1 VNHHAVTDW
10 PAALQALFD
19 AKAHAEA
26 ANAAKSLLLA
36 TISHE
41 IRTPLYGMLASI
53 ELIGKTRLDALQ
65 MQLADAMACSAH
77 TLKNVLDDALDFA
90 KTEAGTETVAVAY
103 REFDLCRDI
112 ESAVQGFA
120 ARAALK
126 NLQLH
131 CVLDPALAGLWW
143 GDALKLTQILNNLIN
158 NAVKFTLRGSVT
170 IAGKLI
176 GEHAD
181 SGASHIELFVRDTG
195 PGVAAENTERIFN
208 LFEQADNPGSALPF
222 SGSGLGLFICRK
234 SATAMGGSIDLV
246 SSPGSGSTFT
256 LRFLL
261 TRSGGGSPRMSNAP
275 SPKRESLRKTCAR
288 VLIVDDQPINLLLLE
303 KQLNYFG
310 CHVTTAASGAEALA
324 HGLPAGLNSGLNFD
338 LILTDLNL
346 PDIDGCMLAR
356 SWRADGMTAPIVA
369 ITGRRS
375 ADEYARC
382 LAAGMNGYLLKP
394 FTMEELG
401 VILACH
407 VGLHCQPSCE
417 PPFELPAAKALQSL
431 SAASYKWRPE
441 MMRLAAAAITNDL
454 AALAQCAAMPDAGK
468 NREKLGKLIHRIHG
482 GMAALDMRPAAA
494 LCRAIEESIEFEWMQ
509 EVRRLT
515 PVLQDMLLQIREDI
529 DPGEDE
535 EIAH

>member
-1 VNHHAVTDW
+1 MNHHAVTDW
-10 PAALQALFD
+10 PAALQALAE

-65 MQLADAMACSAH
+65 MQLADAMACSAR
-77 TLKNVLDDALDFA
+77 TLKGVLDDALDFV
-90 KTEAGTETVAVAY
+90 KTDIGTAVVAQQ
-103 REFDLCRDI
+103 EFDLCREI
-112 ESAVQGFA
+112 KAAVQGFA

-170 IAGKLI
+170 IAGKLL
-176 GEHAD
+176 GAHAD
-181 SGASHIELFVRDTG
+181 SGPSSIELSVRDTG
-195 PGVAAENTERIFN
+195 PGVAAENAERIFN
-208 LFEQADNPGSALPF
+208 LFEQADDLRRALPF
-222 SGSGLGLFICRK
+222 AGSGLGLFICRK
-234 SATAMGGSIDLV
+234 SAIAMGGRIDLV

-256 LRFLL
+256 LRIVLQ
-261 TRSGGGSPRMSNAP
+261 RSGTGSPQMSNAP
-275 SPKRESLRKTCAR
+275 SPMRKTPAR
-288 VLIVDDQPINLLLLE
+288 VLIVDDQAINLLLLE
-303 KQLNYFG
+303 KQLHYFG
-310 CHVTTAASGAEALA
+310 CHVTTASSGVAALA
-324 HGLPAGLNSGLNFD
+324 YGRHADLNFD

-356 SWRADGMTAPIVA
+356 SWRADGVTVPIVA

-375 ADEYARC
+375 ADESARC
-382 LAAGMNGYLLKP
+382 LAAGMDGYLLKP
-394 FTMEELG
+394 FTMEELS
-401 VILACH
+401 VILARH
-407 VGLHCQPSCE
+407 AGLHGKPCE
-417 PPFELPAAKALQSL
+417 PPFELPAVQALQSL
-431 SAASYKWRPE
+431 TAASYKWRPE
-441 MMRLAAAAITNDL
+441 MMRLAVAAITNDL
-454 AALAQCAAMPDAGK
+454 AALAQCVAMPDAEK
-468 NREKLGKLIHRIHG
+468 NMEKLGRLIHRIHG

-529 DPGEDE
+529 DPGEDDG
-535 EIAH
+535 IVH

>member
-10 PAALQALFD
+10 PTALQALVE
-19 AKAHAEA
+19 AKAHAEAANA

-53 ELIGKTRLDALQ
+53 ELIGKTRLNALQ
-65 MQLADAMACSAH
+65 MQLADAMACSAR
-77 TLKNVLDDALDFA
+77 TLKDVLDDALDFA
-90 KTEAGTETVAVAY
+90 KTEIGTATVAH
-103 REFDLCRDI
+103 REFDLCREI
-112 ESAVQGFA
+112 EAAVQGFA

-126 NLQLH
+126 NLQLR

-170 IAGKLI
+170 IAGKLL
-176 GEHAD
+176 GEPAD
-181 SGASHIELFVRDTG
+181 GSPSHIALSVCDTG
-195 PGVAAENTERIFN
+195 PGVAVENTERIFN
-208 LFEQADNPGSALPF
+208 LFEQVDDPGGALPF

-234 SATAMGGSIDLV
+234 SATAMGGRIDLI

-256 LRFLL
+256 LRIVLK
-261 TRSGGGSPRMSNAP
+261 RSGAGSPRMSNAP
-275 SPKRESLRKTCAR
+275 SPMHEREKLRKPHAR
-288 VLIVDDQPINLLLLE
+288 VLIVDDQAINLLLLE

-310 CHVTTAASGAEALA
+310 CHVTKAASGAEALA
-324 HGLPAGLNSGLNFD
+324 HGRHADLNFD
-338 LILTDLNL
+338 LILSDLNL

-356 SWRADGMTAPIVA
+356 GWRADGVTAPIVA

-382 LAAGMNGYLLKP
+382 LAAGMDGYLLKP

-401 VILACH
+401 VILARH
-407 VGLHCQPSCE
+407 AGLHCKPSCE
-417 PPFELPAAKALQSL
+417 PPFELPAAQARQTL
-431 SAASYKWRPE
+431 SAASHKWRPE

-454 AALAQCAAMPDAGK
+454 AALAQCAAMPDAEK
-468 NREKLGKLIHRIHG
+468 NMEKLGQLIHRIHG

-494 LCRAIEESIEFEWMQ
+494 LCRAIEESIEFEWTQ

-515 PVLQDMLLQIREDI
+515 PVLQDMLMQIREDI

-535 EIAH
+535 DIVH